1 MAISCSRQNRL
12 PNDSLT
18 PTRLPRCARNDNS
31 DFEKALREHSARLT
45 FIRPVN
51 IVPTCV
57 SNEGILPPI
66 FLYISSIRQSAGAV
80 RTPSPADR
88 RRQLTTQ
95 PAAIPTPV
103 FMTRLIHKVDRGL
116 DWVYRIFGYVCG
128 SLLLLLGIYITYQVI
143 VRKLGGPVLG
153 NQELVGG
160 YILAFAGTWAFSY
173 SLRTGSH
180 VRIDVLL
187 PLFSRIHPYM
197 RSAADWLAL
206 GSVGFFGLIT
216 AIKSWEEVAESK
228 CIRTNSE
235 GVCEPALANTYLI
248 GNFLPELW
256 MFQMIVAVGFTMLA
270 FTSFQWMLSMILRGL
285 LEIWH
290 KNSGGDVAD
299 LAPEAEVMQEAA
311 SGV

>member
-1 MAISCSRQNRL
+1 M
-12 PNDSLT
+12 T
-18 PTRLPRCARNDNS
+18 TRGT
-31 DFEKALREHSARLT
+31 SASAPASASAPGT
-45 FIRPVN
+45 ASAPV
-51 IVPTCV
+51 T
-57 SNEGILPPI
+57 L
-66 FLYISSIRQSAGAV
+66 
-80 RTPSPADR
+80 
-88 RRQLTTQ
+88 
-95 PAAIPTPV
+95 
-103 FMTRLIHKVDRGL
+103 TRLIYRIDGGL
-116 DWVYRIFGYVCG
+116 DRVYRVFGYICG
-128 SLLLLLGIYITYQVI
+128 TLLLLLGIYITYQVI

-206 GSVGFFGLIT
+206 GSVGFFGGVT
-216 AIKSWEEVAESK
+216 AWYAWKEVLKSY
-228 CIRTNSE
+228 CIRNTPSEPSSGVDRLVMGLIDTNPDKL
-235 GVCEPALANTYLI
+235 GQACEPALSNTYLI

-256 MFQMIVAVGFTMLA
+256 MFQVIVAVGFTMLG
-270 FTSFQWMLSMILRGL
+270 FTACQWMLSMLARGL

-290 KNSGGDVAD
+290 RRQGGDVSE
-299 LAPEAEVMQEAA
+299 LAAAEVVDAGAA

>member
-1 MAISCSRQNRL
+1 M
-12 PNDSLT
+12 
-18 PTRLPRCARNDNS
+18 
-31 DFEKALREHSARLT
+31 
-45 FIRPVN
+45 
-51 IVPTCV
+51 
-57 SNEGILPPI
+57 
-66 FLYISSIRQSAGAV
+66 
-80 RTPSPADR
+80 
-88 RRQLTTQ
+88 TTQ
-95 PAAIPTPV
+95 PAATPAPV
-103 FMTRLIHKVDRGL
+103 FLTRFIYKIDSAL
-116 DWVYRIFGYVCG
+116 DWVYRVFGYICG
-128 SLLLLLGIYITYQVI
+128 TLLLLLGIYITYQVI
-143 VRKLGGPVLG
+143 MRKLGGPILG

-187 PLFSRIHPYM
+187 PLFARIHPYM

-235 GVCEPALANTYLI
+235 GICEPALANTYLI

-290 KNSGGDVAD
+290 KSSGGDIAE

>member
-1 MAISCSRQNRL
+1 LKTQATSTT
-12 PNDSLT
+12 PAVTLT
-18 PTRLPRCARNDNS
+18 R
-31 DFEKALREHSARLT
+31 F
-45 FIRPVN
+45 
-51 IVPTCV
+51 
-57 SNEGILPPI
+57 
-66 FLYISSIRQSAGAV
+66 
-80 RTPSPADR
+80 
-88 RRQLTTQ
+88 
-95 PAAIPTPV
+95 
-103 FMTRLIHKVDRGL
+103 IHKIDGAL
-116 DWVYRIFGYVCG
+116 DYVYRAFGYICG
-128 SLLLLLGIYITYQVI
+128 TLLLLLGIYITYQVI

-197 RSAADWLAL
+197 RALADWMALA
-206 GSVGFFGLIT
+206 SVGFFGVIT
-216 AIKSWEEVAESK
+216 AWYAWKEVFKSF
-228 CIRTNSE
+228 CIRNEANVASTGIDRFVM
-235 GVCEPALANTYLI
+235 GVLGEDDPSRVALACKPALANTYLI

-256 MFQMIVAVGFTMLA
+256 MFQLIVAIGFTMLA

-290 KNSGGDVAD
+290 KNSGGDVSE
-299 LAPEAEVMQEAA
+299 LAVDVDIPQEAA